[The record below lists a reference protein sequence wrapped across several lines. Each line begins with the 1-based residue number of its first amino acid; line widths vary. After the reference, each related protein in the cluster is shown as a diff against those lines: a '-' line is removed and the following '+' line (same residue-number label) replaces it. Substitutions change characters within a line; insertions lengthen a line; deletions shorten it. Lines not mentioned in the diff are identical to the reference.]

1 MNTWSYIEK
10 PFAFFVEK
18 MREVT
23 ALSPKIEFESKKESQ
38 RNKKKVSKI
47 STVFKGLTDVLLI
60 KIMFFRDKTLNEK
73 KREKGQYKRNEKRK
87 RKKQLYLFLTR

>member
-1 MNTWSYIEK
+1 
-10 PFAFFVEK
+10 

-23 ALSPKIEFESKKESQ
+23 ALSPKFENKKESQ
-38 RNKKKVSKI
+38 RNEKKVSKI

-73 KREKGQYKRNEKRK
+73 KREKGKYKRNEKRK